1 MAEAAYPVPAFHFRV
16 VFGAGKGGDASFVE
30 VDGLERKLEVETVVE
45 GGENR
50 FAHRLPKGMASSNL
64 VLKRGIADGRSR
76 LVQWCRDVLEGN
88 LVKRVETRSLEV
100 HLLDEQAEPLYVW
113 ALTRAYPVSWIIEPF
128 GSTKNEVALERIELA
143 YAYIER
149 VK

>member
-1 MAEAAYPVPAFHFRV
+1 VAEAAYPVPAFHFRV
-16 VFGAGKGGDASFVE
+16 AFAGARGGDASFVE
-30 VDGLERKLEVETVVE
+30 VEGLERKLEVETVVE

-50 FAHRLPKGMASSNL
+50 FAHRLPKGMAVANL
-64 VLKRGIADGRSR
+64 VLKRGIADTRSR

-88 LVKRVETRSLEV
+88 LVKPIETRSLEV
-100 HLLDEQAEPLYVW
+100 HLLDEQAEPLFVW
-113 ALTRAYPVSWIIEPF
+113 SITRAYPVSWTIEAF